1 VKIDEVVDL
10 VVVELAMLLDVTVAV
25 EADGFWRLDFGVVVV
40 VEVEVMVVEDDEVVV
55 VVDLL
60 VVLGDEVAGVTTVE
74 MPRSN
79 AHCRRSDC
87 YRGSELAILL
97 EPSLVVKYGT
107 HTSSQQYSWPPF
119 GSLTQ

>member
-1 VKIDEVVDL
+1 MKIDEVVDL

-74 MPRSN
+74 MPRSD
-79 AHCRRSDC
+79 AHCGRSDC